1 MTTQGRFE
9 FRLLGPLE
17 AIGDGRA
24 VPLGGPQVRRVLAR
38 LLVDVGR
45 TVSVAALVDELWGE
59 RAPDDAHRTV
69 RTYVSRLRRAM
80 AGPPRGG
87 WGEVLVTRPPGY
99 QLAMDPEAV
108 DAVRFERLAAQGR
121 QALADRR
128 PGPAHELLTAALAL
142 WRGSALAEFEGLT
155 VVGCEAVRLEALR
168 LTVVEDRIEA
178 ALAAGQHG
186 PLVGE
191 LEGLVRAHPLRK
203 RLRGHLMIALYR
215 SGRQAEALGAFE
227 DARSFLV
234 EAYGVEPSP
243 QLVSIH
249 QRVLRQEPDLGLG
262 AVVATAAAPPPD
274 RSPTSAPR
282 PPPLRPVTLLPQ
294 RAGGVRPGS
303 VQVRRKNVG
312 IWEPPHGKWRETNN
326 Y

>member
-1 MTTQGRFE
+1 M
-9 FRLLGPLE
+9 
-17 AIGDGRA
+17 
-24 VPLGGPQVRRVLAR
+24 PLGGPQVRGVLAR

-59 RAPDDAHRTV
+59 RAPGDAHRTV

-87 WGEVLVTRPPGY
+87 CGEVVVTRPPGY

-108 DAVRFERLAAQGR
+108 DAVRFEGLAAQGR
-121 QALADRR
+121 QALAERR

-142 WRGSALAEFEGLT
+142 WRGSALAEVEGLS
-155 VVGCEAVRLEALR
+155 VVGCEAVRLEGLR

-191 LEGLVRAHPLRK
+191 LEGLVRAHPVREQ
-203 RLRGHLMIALYR
+203 LRGQLMIALYR

-227 DARSFLV
+227 DARSVLV
-234 EAYGVEPSP
+234 DAYGVEPSP
-243 QLVSIH
+243 PLVSIH
-249 QRVLRQEPDLGLG
+249 QRILRQEPDLGLG
-262 AVVATAAAPPPD
+262 AVVAAAAAAAPRPIADLRPPA
-274 RSPTSAPR
+274 PATAPR
-282 PPPLRPVTLLPQ
+282 HPAPAAGPAACPRRRSRHPRPKPPPSPP
-294 RAGGVRPGS
+294 PGLD
-303 VQVRRKNVG
+303 VMGECLGR
-312 IWEPPHGKWRETNN
+312 
-326 Y
+326 